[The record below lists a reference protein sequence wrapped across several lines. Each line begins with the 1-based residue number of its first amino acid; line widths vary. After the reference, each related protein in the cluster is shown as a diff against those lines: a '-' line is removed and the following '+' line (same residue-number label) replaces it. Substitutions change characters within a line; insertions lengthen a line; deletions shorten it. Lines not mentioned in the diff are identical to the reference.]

1 MGRLPGVIAVATVF
15 IGQGAGAQSGT
26 EFSYA
31 VKFVCGTFDAG
42 AGALAPVV
50 PGTYLTAI
58 SVFNP
63 NDESVDLT
71 YDVAFTLGSIA
82 FPKAEERL
90 EAMEA
95 RRLDCDSLF
104 DGEEMFL
111 KGILYIVAEARLDVW
126 AVYTAEEL
134 GAGDQISIDAEQ
146 VLGRRLEGR
155 TAGKLVE

>member
-1 MGRLPGVIAVATVF
+1 MRRMPGLIAAATMLV
-15 IGQGAGAQSGT
+15 GQGAGAQSAP

-31 VKFVCGTFDAG
+31 VKFVCGTFGPG
-42 AGALAPVV
+42 AGALEPVV

-63 NDESVDLT
+63 NDERVDFT

-90 EAMEA
+90 DAMEA
-95 RRLDCDSLF
+95 RRLDCDFLF
-104 DGEEMFL
+104 DDEDPFL
-111 KGILYIVAEARLDVW
+111 KGILNVVAEARLDVW
-126 AVYTAEEL
+126 AVYTAAEL
-134 GAGDQISIDAEQ
+134 GTGDQISIDAEQ